1 MLTTREA
8 ALNRIYSKLDN
19 RKRLLKEAE
28 DFEGFW
34 WNETEEEKQT
44 SKDLVL
50 SNAIRECEIYE
61 YILRLIQE
69 DND

>member
-8 ALNRIYSKLDN
+8 ALNRIYSKLDS
-19 RKRLLKEAE
+19 RKRLLKDAE

>member
-19 RKRLLKEAE
+19 RKRLLKDAE

>member
-8 ALNRIYSKLDN
+8 ALNRIYSKLDS
-19 RKRLLKEAE
+19 RKRLLKDAE

-34 WNETEEEKQT
+34 WNETKKEKQT

>member
-1 MLTTREA
+1 MSATRAA
-8 ALNRIYSKLDN
+8 ALDRIYSKLDS
-19 RKRLLKEAE
+19 RKRLLKDAE

-44 SKDLVL
+44 SKYLVL

>member
-1 MLTTREA
+1 MSATRAA
-8 ALNRIYSKLDN
+8 ALDRTYSKLDS
-19 RKRLLKEAE
+19 RKRLLKDAE

-34 WNETEEEKQT
+34 WNETKKEKQT

>member
-1 MLTTREA
+1 MSATRAA
-8 ALNRIYSKLDN
+8 ALDRIYSKLDS
-19 RKRLLKEAE
+19 RKRLLKDAE

>member
-1 MLTTREA
+1 MLATREA

>member
-1 MLTTREA
+1 MSTTKEA
-8 ALNRIYSKLDN
+8 ALDRIYSKLDN

-34 WNETEEEKQT
+34 WNETEKEKQT